1 MLKDELRECKCC
13 NRLLFASANSLK
25 SNFSTYVPHKNGV
38 RYYNS
43 WCKECHRAYRNSSI
57 DKIKMRYK
65 EAREKRNWTIYK
77 LTIDTTVINSIDRAS
92 KLILKNKYIY
102 TGITKQ
108 EPRNRLYK
116 HVYDLKINRHSNF
129 FMQELY
135 NKIRSL
141 YLGMNDDTFI
151 MFFMKQFVH
160 FEEVSKLD
168 PRLDYKNARLVE
180 KIYVYR
186 LEHEIRKQHK
196 SIDIHSYSCMSVDLD
211 HSKQTKEYKDELTRK
226 YAIIGNISN
235 KKSLDIASI

>member
-1 MLKDELRECKCC
+1 MLKEELRECKCC
-13 NRLLFASANSLK
+13 NRLLYASSNSSR
-25 SNFSTYVPHKNGV
+25 SNFSTFAPRKDK

-43 WCKECHRAYRNSSI
+43 WCKECHRAYRSSSI
-57 DKIKMRYK
+57 DKDKIKKKYK

-77 LTIDTTVINSIDRAS
+77 LTVDTTAISPRAKVS
-92 KLILKNKYIY
+92 KSILKNEYIY

-108 EPRNRLYK
+108 ETRNRLYK
-116 HVYDLKINRHSNF
+116 HVYDLKVNRHSNF

-141 YLGMNDDTFI
+141 YLDIDDDTFI
-151 MFFMKQFVH
+151 LFFMEQFIH

-186 LEHEIRKQHK
+186 LEHEIRKKHK

-211 HSKQTKEYKDELTRK
+211 YSKQTRQYKDKLMEK
-226 YAIIGNISN
+226 YDII
-235 KKSLDIASI
+235 KKG